1 MLVPT
6 VGSPYI
12 YEYTITDTDHGLV
25 TGSIYDFK
33 VVATNDV
40 GSSLFSPKLE
50 NIMAAQLPTPPID
63 PVQVYSTSTTI
74 TYDWSDPEDN
84 GGTPILDF
92 EIYWNEGVDDAAF
105 VLLQHSTLGM
115 NIYY

>member
-1 MLVPT
+1 MLVPN

-12 YEYTITDTDHGLV
+12 YEYTITEADHGLV

-50 NIMAAQLPTPPID
+50 NIMAAQLPTPP
-63 PVQVYSTSTTI
+63 
-74 TYDWSDPEDN
+74 
-84 GGTPILDF
+84 
-92 EIYWNEGVDDAAF
+92 
-105 VLLQHSTLGM
+105 
-115 NIYY
+115 